1 VGAREPRSSRR
12 VEPMSEREE
21 RAARNEAISREINE
35 GIEEGHEGDSR
46 EAQVRMTCE
55 CGQTHCQKLIA
66 ITIREYE
73 DVREDPR
80 RFAVSVKHVMPDVER
95 VVYETDRFV
104 VVQKLEGTPAEV
116 AKEEDPRS

>member
-1 VGAREPRSSRR
+1 
-12 VEPMSEREE
+12 MSEREE

-46 EAQVRMTCE
+46 EAQVRMICE

-95 VVYETDRFV
+95 VVYETDRFA
-104 VVQKLEGTPAEV
+104 VVQKLEGAPAEV